1 MKPRART
8 FAAFLLNAKPESEA
22 TQPSQPASEAASGEE
37 GEDTPRT
44 PHWWEKGQI
53 GDGQV
58 DPGDLPFLVP

>member
-1 MKPRART
+1 M
-8 FAAFLLNAKPESEA
+8 AFLLNAKPEPEA
-22 TQPSQPASEAASGEE
+22 TQPSQPASEDAGDEE

-58 DPGDLPFLVP
+58 DPRDIKYLIP